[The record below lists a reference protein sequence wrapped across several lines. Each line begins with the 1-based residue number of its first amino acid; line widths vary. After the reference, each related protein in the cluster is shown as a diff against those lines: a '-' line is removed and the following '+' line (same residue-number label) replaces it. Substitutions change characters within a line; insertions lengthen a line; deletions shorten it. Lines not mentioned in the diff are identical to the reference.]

1 VSLNGV
7 LLCYYYDIIENS
19 TSSSSH
25 NIHKVF
31 GSNWL
36 ILLHAINLL
45 VYEGDVYVAVLPL
58 ALHLLDLVK
67 SRILNEVM
75 MFMTLI
81 SRVRVDSLTED
92 TEEVSKEPLVH
103 VSGHLVENKPVPQ
116 GTVLYIVLYMAVI
129 LILLEISSDLP
140 LD

>member
-1 VSLNGV
+1 
-7 LLCYYYDIIENS
+7 
-19 TSSSSH
+19 
-25 NIHKVF
+25 
-31 GSNWL
+31 
-36 ILLHAINLL
+36 
-45 VYEGDVYVAVLPL
+45 
-58 ALHLLDLVK
+58 
-67 SRILNEVM
+67 

-129 LILLEISSDLP
+129 LILLEISSDFP
-140 LD
+140 SDEAIPKVNG